1 MIARERAVVVT
12 RRWGLAVAV
21 AWGVVGCVAHP
32 PSIEPEPVSSVH
44 IDMVAAAAAI
54 PERATSLE
62 LTFVGDIVLGV
73 YNEWAGFR
81 ELHAPDAD
89 PFVEVVELL
98 AADVV
103 VGNLES
109 PIMMTLPEHPP
120 ISTRHRYAGSAA
132 HLTQLSRAGF
142 TVLSLANNHYF
153 DLGVPGQLETPA
165 QLTELGLFPIGA
177 GRTEAPRLRVDSL
190 EVQGWRIGFL
200 ACTTVHNHRG
210 DPEGPRVPL
219 LSFAR
224 LDEAVE
230 ALEAARADHDLLIV
244 VVHWGAEHSDVVGT
258 SHTYAAR
265 KLVDAGVDLIVGHHP
280 HVLQAIDVHRR
291 DDGRD
296 VLVAH
301 SLGNFLFPRATEPSN
316 LSGVLRVE
324 YRDVPGERPCLA
336 QARLHP
342 VQVVRKPGWH
352 PQPATDDTASAV
364 RRRIINVSRRHGT
377 RFERA
382 TDGEDLLVAEL
393 VACE

>member
-1 MIARERAVVVT
+1 MMFV
-12 RRWGLAVAV
+12 LAL
-21 AWGVVGCVAHP
+21 GGCVAADSHP
-32 PSIEPEPVSSVH
+32 LIEPELAPEPPPSMPV
-44 IDMVAAAAAI
+44 DMPTPAPA
-54 PERATSLE
+54 PERAKSLE

-73 YNEWAGFR
+73 YTERGERDDVFV

-89 PFVEVVELL
+89 PFAEVAELL

-109 PIMMTLPEHPP
+109 PVMTTLPKHPP
-120 ISTRHRYAGSAA
+120 ISARHRYAGSAA
-132 HLTQLSRAGF
+132 HLAQLQRAGF
-142 TVLSLANNHYF
+142 TVMSLANNHYF
-153 DLGVPGQLETPA
+153 DLGVPGQLESPA
-165 QLTELGLFPIGA
+165 RLAEAGLFPIGA
-177 GRTEAPRLRVDSL
+177 AQTRAPRLHIDSF

-210 DPEGPRVPL
+210 DADGPRVPL

-224 LDEAVE
+224 LDEAV
-230 ALEAARADHDLLIV
+230 AILEAARPDHDLLIA
-244 VVHWGAEHSDVVGT
+244 VVHWGAEYSDEVGT

-265 KLVDAGVDLIVGHHP
+265 KLAGAGVDLIIGHHP

-301 SLGNFLFPRATEPSN
+301 SLGNFMFPRATEPSN

-324 YRDVPGERPCLA
+324 FADVPGERPCLA

-342 VQVVRKPGWH
+342 VQILRKPRWH
-352 PQPATDDTASAV
+352 PQPASGGTASAV
-364 RRRIINVSRRHGT
+364 RRRIIEVSRRHGT

-382 TDGEDLLVAEL
+382 SDSEDLLVAGL
-393 VACE
+393 VACG